1 MYERSKEMGK
11 LGARRRTLACL
22 RPLFGLSRTSRRRSE
37 SYRATGRD
45 KELIVLLSVRIV
57 QIVLS

>member
-1 MYERSKEMGK
+1 MGK

-22 RPLFGLSRTSRRRSE
+22 RPLFGLNRTSRRRSE